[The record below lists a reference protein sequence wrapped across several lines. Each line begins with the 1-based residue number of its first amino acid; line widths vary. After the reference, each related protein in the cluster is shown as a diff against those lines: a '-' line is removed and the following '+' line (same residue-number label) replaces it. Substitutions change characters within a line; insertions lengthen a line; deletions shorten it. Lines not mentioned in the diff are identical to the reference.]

1 MEFKGYTNIP
11 DWMLSLDLDVYET
24 LILAVIY
31 GFSQDGESTFA
42 GSQNYLAGKAKCS
55 RRKVAMALSHL
66 VEMGIVKKVD
76 KEVRGIRLCEYKVCM
91 SFTGCERG
99 AQGCACG
106 AHKNIEDNIDINNT
120 LSIKEN
126 SRFQKPSV
134 EEIREYCESRN
145 NNVDPDQFFNFYEGK
160 GWMVGSN
167 HMKDWKACVR
177 TWENREKEVPPRKRE
192 KTRYRKES
200 PMEHTLR
207 SMDQVFGSNYHEKFY
222 GSSKTNEAD
231 EQ

>member
-106 AHKNIEDNIDINNT
+106 AHKNIEDNIDKEREI
-120 LSIKEN
+120 IKEN
-126 SRFQKPSV
+126 RFQKPSLDEV
-134 EEIREYCESRN
+134 REYCSQRKSP
-145 NNVDPDQFFNFYEGK
+145 VDPEEFYNWYESIGWKVGK
-160 GWMVGSN
+160 KPMQNWHCAIV
-167 HMKDWKACVR
+167 
-177 TWENREKEVPPRKRE
+177 TWEKKREKEVPPRKRE
-192 KTRYRKES
+192 KTMYRKES
-200 PMEHTLR
+200 AMEHTLR
-207 SMDQVFGSNYHEKFY
+207 SMDQVFGSNYHEQYY
-222 GSSKTNEAD
+222 GSSKTKEPD